1 MKHDRAPLAGPRNYL
16 LVKNPGM
23 QRWRYAVRGD
33 NGESRVEVRIR
44 KMHSLHPDMPAVND
58 VALEYLPVNNK
69 APKLGAIDLNLLVVF
84 DAIMRD
90 RSVTRAGQRL
100 GLSQP
105 AMSHALTR
113 LRHMLKDDLFI
124 RSPNGM
130 TPTPRAE
137 ELATPVRIALDGLQQ
152 SLEPVQFE
160 PSKASATFRIAV
172 DNYSAIVLVA
182 PIAAH
187 IARAAPGVTLDFRPS
202 GTLNV
207 LEQLDRSELHLAM
220 GPSGVQGERFSRRRL
235 LQDQFV
241 VVHRKG
247 HPAVRAKEFS
257 TEKLVA
263 LQQLEISS
271 AKFGA
276 DFVDLAPGTAKPDL
290 KAAMRAPFL
299 AAAQILA
306 TSDLVAVLPLNVAKT
321 MTGSHP
327 LAFHRLSRPPKP
339 IEAAM
344 IWLRRLDNQPA
355 HAWLRDMILRVTNEL
370 RGDVRY
376 P

>member
-1 MKHDRAPLAGPRNYL
+1 MSKTAPRLA
-16 LVKNPGM
+16 
-23 QRWRYAVRGD
+23 
-33 NGESRVEVRIR
+33 
-44 KMHSLHPDMPAVND
+44 
-58 VALEYLPVNNK
+58 AL
-69 APKLGAIDLNLLVVF
+69 DLNLLVVF

-113 LRHMLKDDLFI
+113 LRHMLKDELFV

-130 TPTPRAE
+130 VPTPRAA
-137 ELATPVRIALDGLQQ
+137 ELATPIRIALDGLQQ
-152 SLEPVQFE
+152 SLEPVQFD
-160 PSKASATFRIAV
+160 PSKATATFRIAV
-172 DNYSAIVLVA
+172 DNYAAIVLVA

-187 IARAAPGVTLDFRPS
+187 VAKIAPGVKLDFRPS

-220 GPSGVQGERFSRRRL
+220 GPSGVPGERFSRRRL

-247 HPAVRAKEFS
+247 HPAAKAQEFS
-257 TEKLVA
+257 TEKLTA
-263 LQQLEISS
+263 LPQLEISS
-271 AKFGA
+271 AQFGP
-276 DFVDLAPGTAKPDL
+276 DFVDSGPGRSKAAAKP
-290 KAAMRAPFL
+290 AMRAPFL
-299 AAAQILA
+299 SAAQILA
-306 TSDLVAVLPLNVAKT
+306 TSDLVSVLPLNVAKG
-321 MTGSHP
+321 MTRSHH
-327 LAFHRLSRPPKP
+327 LVFRRLSRPPKP

-355 HAWLRDMILRVTNEL
+355 HAWLRDIIGRVT
-370 RGDVRY
+370 GDLQDT
-376 P
+376 

>member
-1 MKHDRAPLAGPRNYL
+1 L
-16 LVKNPGM
+16 
-23 QRWRYAVRGD
+23 
-33 NGESRVEVRIR
+33 S
-44 KMHSLHPDMPAVND
+44 
-58 VALEYLPVNNK
+58 K
-69 APKLGAIDLNLLVVF
+69 ATPKLGAIDLNLLVVF

-113 LRHMLKDDLFI
+113 LRHMLKDELFV

-130 TPTPRAE
+130 MPTPRADL
-137 ELATPVRIALDGLQQ
+137 LATPIRIALDGLQQ

-160 PSKASATFRIAV
+160 PSQATATFRIAV
-172 DNYSAIVLVA
+172 DNYAAIVLVA

-187 IARAAPGVTLDFRPS
+187 IAGIAPGVTLDFRPS

-207 LEQLDRSELHLAM
+207 PELLDRSELQLAM
-220 GPSGVQGERFSRRRL
+220 GPSAAPGERFSRRRL

-247 HPAVRAKEFS
+247 HPAARAQEFS
-257 TEKLVA
+257 TEKLA
-263 LQQLEISS
+263 TLPQLEISS
-271 AKFGA
+271 AQFGA
-276 DFVDLAPGTAKPDL
+276 DFVDSGPARSKSGS

-299 AAAQILA
+299 SAAQILA
-306 TSDLVAVLPLNVAKT
+306 TSDLVAVLPLNVAKN
-321 MTGSHP
+321 MIQSHSLVFHP
-327 LAFHRLSRPPKP
+327 LSRSPKP

-355 HAWLRDMILRVTNEL
+355 HAWLRDVINHVAHGLRSA
-370 RGDVRY
+370 
-376 P
+376 